1 MTCLTTLH
9 APEQRIAVMPDTRTD
24 TPASTR
30 PALLALVAG
39 FAVALAISLLTGE
52 NSAQASPF
60 YYVIGLP
67 LLCVAVG
74 MISYRFPQEAGRWT
88 VFLAL
93 GQCLASLLTDGVGG
107 ALATL
112 LFMMVLSLP
121 PFITAVW
128 LSRLS
133 LRQQA
138 RRASQQD

>member
-1 MTCLTTLH
+1 
-9 APEQRIAVMPDTRTD
+9 MPDTDTRSL
-24 TPASTR
+24 TPAAMLS
-30 PALLALVAG
+30 LAAG
-39 FAVALAISLLTGE
+39 FSVALAISLLTGE
-52 NSAQASPF
+52 DSAQASPF

-74 MISYRFPQEAGRWT
+74 AISYRFPREAGRWT

-93 GQCLASLLTDGVGG
+93 GQCLASLATDGLGG

-128 LSRLS
+128 LSRLA
-133 LRQQA
+133 LRQ
-138 RRASQQD
+138 RMHGNRPQD

>member
-1 MTCLTTLH
+1 LR
-9 APEQRIAVMPDTRTD
+9 APEYRIAMMPDTD
-24 TPASTR
+24 TRSLTR
-30 PALLALVAG
+30 PALLSLLAG
-39 FAVALAISLLTGE
+39 FSVALAISLLTGE
-52 NSAQASPF
+52 HSALASPF
-60 YYVIGLP
+60 YYVVGLP

-74 MISYRFPQEAGRWT
+74 ALSFRFPQEAGRWT

-93 GQCLASLLTDGVGG
+93 GQCVASLLTDGLGG

>member
-1 MTCLTTLH
+1 MH
-9 APEQRIAVMPDTRTD
+9 DTNSRPT
-24 TPASTR
+24 TR
-30 PALLALVAG
+30 PALLALIAG
-39 FAVALAISLLTGE
+39 FAVALTISLLTGE
-52 NSAQASPF
+52 GSAQASPF

-93 GQCLASLLTDGVGG
+93 GQCLASLLTDGFGG

-128 LSRLS
+128 LSRLA
-133 LRQQA
+133 LRQ
-138 RRASQQD
+138 RAQGNRPQD